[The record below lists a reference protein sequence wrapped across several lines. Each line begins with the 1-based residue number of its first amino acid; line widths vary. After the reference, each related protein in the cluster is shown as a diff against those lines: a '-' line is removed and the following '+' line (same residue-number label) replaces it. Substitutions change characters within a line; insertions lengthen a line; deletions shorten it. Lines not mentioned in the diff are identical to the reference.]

1 MGWREEFDNRGSVA
15 DQLQNLL
22 ETRGPIGQP
31 LMKYIDLYDMLI
43 ALRNQEEETNGS

>member
-1 MGWREEFDNRGSVA
+1 MA

-31 LMKYIDLYDMLI
+31 LIKYIDLYDMLI
-43 ALRNQEEETNGS
+43 ALRNQEEEETNGS

>member
-15 DQLQNLL
+15 DQLQTLL

-31 LMKYIDLYDMLI
+31 LMKYIDLYDLLI
-43 ALRNQEEETNGS
+43 ELRNKEEEAQ